1 MAGSPLTN
9 SLQESQQ
16 DVNPA
21 AVEKPEPKSISRRE
35 LDEMIWRMW
44 KDEGLEP
51 DKISNK
57 LCAQGYFYGSG
68 TVRSR
73 LLAQGAKL

>member
-1 MAGSPLTN
+1 MTGYQTS
-9 SLQESQQ
+9 SLQASQQ
-16 DVNPA
+16 DGKPA

-44 KDEGLEP
+44 KNEGLDP
-51 DKISNK
+51 DKISDK
-57 LCAQGYFYGSG
+57 LCAQGYFYGPG
-68 TVRSR
+68 TVRTR